1 MSASVSRSERV
12 MEATEASVMVT
23 VNVPPAIEER
33 FVDWLLSSDAIAGF
47 TSYEAYGHGANH
59 DHLSVAEQVSGRQR
73 RVEFRIQLAA
83 EALDAVLAA
92 LTAGFR
98 GVDLYF
104 LVTPVL
110 RSGHLGE
117 VAK

>member
-1 MSASVSRSERV
+1 VI
-12 MEATEASVMVT
+12 EAIGASVMVT

-47 TSYEAYGHGANH
+47 TSYEAYGHGASH
-59 DHLSVAEQVSGRQR
+59 DHLSVAEQVSGRQQ

-83 EALDAVLAA
+83 EALDGVIEA

-98 GVDLYF
+98 GMDLYF
-104 LVTPVL
+104 LVIPVL

-117 VAK
+117 VVK